1 MPKVSLKSAHPAAK
15 LALNYSANKF
25 NDLNKTF
32 FYNFIMLNTQFELAE
47 QLKRAE
53 EIKKVKEVKKEEP
66 EDWQSVSFIFHFLYI
81 LLNGFLWENVK
92 FLLQKKKWEV
102 VVLVMNKISMTLRK
116 KCIYDGFVRLWIKF
130 RLIK

>member
-1 MPKVSLKSAHPAAK
+1 
-15 LALNYSANKF
+15 
-25 NDLNKTF
+25 
-32 FYNFIMLNTQFELAE
+32 MLNTQFELAE

-92 FLLQKKKWEV
+92 FLLQKKMGSCCFGNE
-102 VVLVMNKISMTLRK
+102 
-116 KCIYDGFVRLWIKF
+116 
-130 RLIK
+130 